1 VKGGRGSE
9 EQAEAS
15 PTGNA
20 TKGGWRRKKAISVAG
35 WWVGMRFPAADQD
48 GRAHARSQLH
58 TRSAVHRV
66 CGACGARVGVRACV
80 RASGRAGVAR

>member
-1 VKGGRGSE
+1 MKGGRDSE
-9 EQAEAS
+9 ESRQKAS

-35 WWVGMRFPAADQD
+35 WWVGMRFLAADQD

-58 TRSAVHRV
+58 TRSAVHKVSVR
-66 CGACGARVGVRACV
+66 GACGRACV
-80 RASGRAGVAR
+80 RAGVAR